1 MATVKVTDE
10 SFDADVLK
18 SSTPVLVDFWAEW
31 CGPCKQIGPALEQ
44 IADELGGKVTV
55 AKINIDDSPMTPS
68 KLGVKGIPTLML
80 FKDGQ
85 MTSMK
90 VGAMPKGKIVEW
102 LGDRTLTEAD
112 RAEVGAS
119 LSSCMTFKPNQ
130 SPFTSDKPP
139 IRRIALRK

>member
-1 MATVKVTDE
+1 MRREILKEFIQLVTGILRPVGTK
-10 SFDADVLK
+10 AGDVR
-18 SSTPVLVDFWAEW
+18 VV
-31 CGPCKQIGPALEQ
+31 LEQ
-44 IADELGGKVTV
+44 IADEMGGQVTV

-102 LGDRTLTEAD
+102 LAEAGVKAD
-112 RAEVGAS
+112 A
-119 LSSCMTFKPNQ
+119 
-130 SPFTSDKPP
+130 
-139 IRRIALRK
+139 